1 MYTSMICIFTFQGSH
16 SHSPIYRGLIIWLPL
31 KCIIFLWQHLW
42 EQGKMWTSMTCID
55 IFWIKNRTQG
65 SPTRKV
71 VYRQMS
77 EWRDWNLRQRAFKGV
92 TFTAPRPWPRGDTS
106 TLIQTETHLP
116 TEVEV
121 DTTGSFYGGNSSF
134 LTDSIRN

>member
-1 MYTSMICIFTFQGSH
+1 MGNKVSHFLKLKTHTHTHHTDARMYTSMICIFTFQGSH

-31 KCIIFLWQHLW
+31 KWVIFLWQNLW

-65 SPTRKV
+65 SPTI

-77 EWRDWNLRQRAFKGV
+77 DVTGILGKGPSRVSRSLHHSHDPEVTPVHLYRQKC
-92 TFTAPRPWPRGDTS
+92 TC
-106 TLIQTETHLP
+106 LQK
-116 TEVEV
+116 
-121 DTTGSFYGGNSSF
+121 
-134 LTDSIRN
+134 